1 MKRDIAKQLLDE
13 EIIAENHYDMV
24 SKVFSGVTIPQTKF
38 IEGVD
43 YMVDSVY
50 SFSGK
55 LGNPK
60 YNCELEIE
68 NEENKLRIK
77 YELFGLRFEIS
88 QDNDNNIGLHVRREK
103 FAGPYGGRTLRYYMI
118 DKEDADDHIKVR
130 CYDKDSCSLMREIST
145 KKFLELEDFEEA
157 EIFPDEEFTVKDTD
171 EIDFASSLISPFTK
185 GIGNFEET
193 ISDLNQIVLKKNK
206 I

>member
-1 MKRDIAKQLLDE
+1 MKSDIAQQLLDE
-13 EIIAENHYDMV
+13 EIIAKNHYEMV

-68 NEENKLRIK
+68 NEEDKLTFI

-88 QDNDNNIGLHVRREK
+88 QDNDNNIGLHVRREV

-118 DKEDADDHIKVR
+118 DKENTDDYVKVR
-130 CYDKDSCSLMREIST
+130 YYDGNSCSLMREIST
-145 KKFLELEDFEEA
+145 DKFLDLKDFEDV
-157 EIFPDEEFTVKDTD
+157 EIFPDEEFTVKDID
-171 EIDFASSLISPFTK
+171 VIDFASSLISPFTK
-185 GIGNFEET
+185 GIGSFEDT
-193 ISDLNQIVLKKNK
+193 ILDLKQLVLKKK
-206 I
+206 KF